1 MQITAATFLLFAA
14 MGVAASPIDAAAP
27 PTGMAASSVDAAP
40 KHTLQ
45 ARKKYTDAVCYN
57 VFCFNFIASN

>member
-1 MQITAATFLLFAA
+1 MQITTATFLLFAA

-27 PTGMAASSVDAAP
+27 PTGVAASSIDDTP

-45 ARKKYTDAVCYN
+45 ARKKYTDAVCYK
-57 VFCFNFIASN
+57 VFCSNSIATD